1 MNLLLLPQNTDITQP
16 ILIDNIRQIHHLHQI
31 LKVKVGDKIKIGIAQ
46 AQRYLAEII
55 ELNQN
60 HAKIQVIFQS
70 DFDVNPPQK
79 LPVTLVLALPR
90 PKVLRRMIQ
99 DATAMG
105 VQKIVVLHSY
115 HVDKSYWASPILQ
128 QLDEAMTLG
137 LEQAQDTIFPELIF
151 EKRFKPFV
159 EDRLATWI
167 NKNCPAYVAHPY
179 AQASLPSNIQHE
191 CILIVGCE
199 RGFIDYEI
207 NLLIENGCQIYQ
219 FGSRILRTENSVPY
233 CLGRLFYE

>member
-1 MNLLLLPQNTDITQP
+1 MNLLLLPEQTDITRP
-16 ILIDNIRQIHHLHQI
+16 ILIDNIRQINHLHQV
-31 LKVKVGDKIKIGIAQ
+31 LKVKVGDKIKIGITQ
-46 AQRYLAEII
+46 GQRYLAKIV

-60 HAKIQVIFQS
+60 SAQLEVILES
-70 DFDVNPPQK
+70 DFLASPPQK

-90 PKVLRRMIQ
+90 PKVLRRMVQ

-105 VQKIVVLHSY
+105 VQKIVLLHSY

-137 LEQAQDTIFPELIF
+137 LEQAQDTIFPQLIS

-159 EDRLATWI
+159 EDRLSTWI
-167 NKNCPAYVAHPY
+167 NENCPAYVAHPY
-179 AQASLPSNIQHE
+179 AQASLPSNIQHG

-207 NLLIENGCQIYQ
+207 NLLVENGCQIYQ

-233 CLGRLFYE
+233 CLGRLFHE

>member
-1 MNLLLLPQNTDITQP
+1 MNLLLLPEQTDITRP
-16 ILIDNIRQIHHLHQI
+16 ILIDNIRQINHLHQV
-31 LKVKVGDKIKIGIAQ
+31 LKVKVGDEIKIGIAQ
-46 AQRYLAEII
+46 GQRYLAKIV

-60 HAKIQVIFQS
+60 LAQLEVILES
-70 DFDVNPPQK
+70 DFLASPPQK

-90 PKVLRRMIQ
+90 PKVLRRMVQ

-105 VQKIVVLHSY
+105 VQKIVLLHSY
-115 HVDKSYWASPILQ
+115 HVDKSYWSSPILQ
-128 QLDEAMTLG
+128 QLDEAMILG
-137 LEQAQDTIFPELIF
+137 LEQAQDTIFPELSL

-159 EDRLATWI
+159 EDRLSTWI
-167 NKNCPAYVAHPY
+167 DCNRPAYVAHPY
-179 AQASLPSNIQHE
+179 AQASLPSNIQHG

-207 NLLIENGCQIYQ
+207 NLLVENGCQIYQ

-233 CLGRLFYE
+233 CLGRLFHE